1 MASLVHWRDSH
12 VLAMRAARHFGLRF
26 TRLEPMTD
34 LRARM
39 YGDCCP
45 KGVIRL
51 RVHQLHRRNRPLA
64 WSTVKR
70 YLAHEL
76 AHTHP
81 EGWKHGK
88 RHRELQR
95 EILAYWR
102 GEPRNGV

>member
-1 MASLVHWRDSH
+1 MASLVRWRDLL
-12 VLAMRAARHFGLRF
+12 VLAKRAERRFGLRF
-26 TRLEPMTD
+26 DRLEPMTD

-51 RVHQLHRRNRPLA
+51 RVHQLHRPSRPLR
-64 WSTVKR
+64 WSTVLY

-81 EGWKHGK
+81 EGWNHGP

-95 EILAYWR
+95 AILAFWR
-102 GEPRNGV
+102 GEPHDGV